1 MTTVMKPQVF
11 AEANK
16 IWQVIARDASV
27 KQADYTQTRPMRH
40 IPRVGDYYN
49 MVLNLPETTFEQ
61 VSDRLTTVLGYAKDQ
76 VTVPFFISLI
86 HPEDQHWF
94 LNFENRVKEFYRTL
108 RACQVPDYTIQ
119 YDYRIR
125 KQNGDYIRILQ
136 QITAIEFEG
145 ENKIVR
151 TYVMHTDITH
161 IKPEGRPVLSF
172 IGLNGRPSYINV
184 EVKNV
189 FAPEDE
195 QISRREK
202 EILELLIEGCDSKT
216 IAARLYISKQTV
228 DTHRRNLLKK
238 THCENTALLIA
249 SAIRKGWV

>member
-1 MTTVMKPQVF
+1 MKPQIF

-16 IWQVIARDASV
+16 IWQVLANNASV
-27 KQADYTQTRPMRH
+27 KQLDFTTTRSVRH

-49 MVLNLPETTFEQ
+49 MIFNIPETTFEV
-61 VSDRLTTVLGYAKDQ
+61 VSDGLTKVLGYAKED

-86 HPEDQHWF
+86 HPEDQPWF
-94 LNFENRVKEFYRTL
+94 LNFENRVKEFYRSL
-108 RACQVPDYTIQ
+108 RACQVPDYIIQ

-125 KQNGDYIRILQ
+125 KQNGEYIRVLQ

-151 TYVMHTDITH
+151 FYVMHTDISH

-172 IGLNGRPSYINV
+172 IGLNDRPSYINV
-184 EVKNV
+184 EVKNL
-189 FAPEDE
+189 FAPKDE
-195 QISRREK
+195 QLSTREK
-202 EILELLIEGCDSKT
+202 EILNLMTEGCDSKT
-216 IAARLYISKQTV
+216 IASRLFISKQTV

-238 THCENTALLIA
+238 TGCENTALLIA
-249 SAIRKGWV
+249 SAIRKGWL